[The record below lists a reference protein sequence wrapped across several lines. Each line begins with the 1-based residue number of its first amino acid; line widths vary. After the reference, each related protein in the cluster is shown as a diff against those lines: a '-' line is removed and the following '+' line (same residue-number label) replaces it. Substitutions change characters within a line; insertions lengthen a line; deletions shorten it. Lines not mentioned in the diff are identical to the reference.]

1 MPEAWLAGL
10 ILVCGGGILQGSFMA
25 PAKWIRG
32 WAWENYW
39 LLFAVTAYLI
49 APWWLAWA
57 TVPRLFEIY
66 AGSTPA
72 ALISVGIFG
81 VIWGIGALAFG
92 LGVDALGMAIGF
104 AIILG
109 VATTFGT
116 LIPLIAQ
123 PPPNFSVQ
131 QFSLTLLCLGIMLA
145 GVITCSFAGKW
156 QESGLSRKGQYIRGV
171 IICVASGV
179 FSAFGNL
186 GLTFA
191 GEITKRALAL
201 GVPEANA
208 PNAVWTLL
216 TLPLFLCN
224 SGYSLF
230 LLRKNRTG
238 RRFRLSGNA
247 GNYVLALSMGLLWMG
262 GLALY
267 GSGTRKL
274 GAFGTSLGF
283 AIFMSSTVLIASTL
297 GILTGEWRN
306 APAKAR
312 RQMGFGVLLL
322 LIAICS
328 LAAMNQHSHH

>member
-1 MPEAWLAGL
+1 MPEAWFAGL
-10 ILVCGGGILQGSFMA
+10 MLVFAGGILQGSFMA
-25 PAKWIRG
+25 PTKWIRN

-39 LLFAVTAYLI
+39 LLFSLTAYLI
-49 APWWLAWA
+49 TPWWLAWV

-72 ALISVGIFG
+72 ALASVGIFG
-81 VIWGIGALAFG
+81 AIWGVGALAFG
-92 LGVDALGMAIGF
+92 LGVEALGMAVGF

-109 VATTFGT
+109 VATTVGT

-123 PPPNFSVQ
+123 PPPNFSLQ
-131 QFSLTLLCLGIMLA
+131 QLLLTLLCLGIMLA
-145 GVITCSFAGKW
+145 GVATCSFAGKW
-156 QESGLSRKGQYIRGV
+156 RESGLSGKRHYIRGV
-171 IICVASGV
+171 LVCVASGV
-179 FSAFGNL
+179 FSACGNL

-224 SGYSLF
+224 FGYSLF

-238 RRFRLSGNA
+238 RRFRVSGNA
-247 GNYVLALSMGLLWMG
+247 RNYLLALSMGLLWMV

-274 GAFGTSLGF
+274 GAVGTSLGF

-297 GILTGEWRN
+297 GIVTGEWRN
-306 APAKAR
+306 APSKAMK
-312 RQMGFGVLLL
+312 QMGFGVVLL

-328 LAAMNQHSHH
+328 LAALNEYSHH

>member
-1 MPEAWLAGL
+1 MSEPSFAGL
-10 ILVCGGGILQGSFMA
+10 IFVFGGGILQGSFMA
-25 PAKWIRG
+25 PTKWIRN

-39 LLFAVTAYLI
+39 LLFSLTAYLI
-49 APWWLAWA
+49 TPWWLAWV

-72 ALISVGIFG
+72 ALVSVGFFG
-81 VIWGIGALAFG
+81 AIWGIGALTFG
-92 LGVDALGMAIGF
+92 LGVEALGMAVGF

-109 VATTFGT
+109 VATTVGS

-123 PPPNFSVQ
+123 PPPNFSFEQ
-131 QFSLTLLCLGIMLA
+131 LLLTLLCLGVMLA
-145 GVITCSFAGKW
+145 GVVACSFAGKW
-156 QESGLSRKGQYIRGV
+156 QESGLSRKGHYSRGV
-171 IICVASGV
+171 LICVASGV

-201 GVPEANA
+201 GVPEATA

-224 SGYSLF
+224 FGYSLF

-238 RRFRLSGNA
+238 KGFRILA
-247 GNYVLALSMGLLWMG
+247 RPWNYLLALSMGLLWMG

-274 GAFGTSLGF
+274 GAVGTSLGF

-297 GILTGEWRN
+297 GIVTGEWRN
-306 APAKAR
+306 APAKAMK
-312 RQMGFGVLLL
+312 QMGFGVVLL

-328 LAAMNQHSHH
+328 LAGMNQYSHN

>member
-1 MPEAWLAGL
+1 MSEPSFAGL
-10 ILVCGGGILQGSFMA
+10 IFVFGGGILQGSFMA
-25 PAKWIRG
+25 PTKWIRN

-39 LLFAVTAYLI
+39 LLFSLTAYLI
-49 APWWLAWA
+49 TPWWLAWV

-72 ALISVGIFG
+72 ALVSVGFFG
-81 VIWGIGALAFG
+81 AIWGIGALTFG
-92 LGVDALGMAIGF
+92 LGVEALGMAVGF

-109 VATTFGT
+109 VATTVGS

-123 PPPNFSVQ
+123 PPPNFSFEQ
-131 QFSLTLLCLGIMLA
+131 LLLTLLCLGVMLA
-145 GVITCSFAGKW
+145 GVVSCSFAGKW
-156 QESGLSRKGQYIRGV
+156 QESGLCRKGHYSRGV
-171 IICVASGV
+171 LICVASGV

-201 GVPEANA
+201 GVPEATA

-224 SGYSLF
+224 FGYSLF

-238 RRFRLSGNA
+238 KGFRIPA
-247 GNYVLALSMGLLWMG
+247 RPWNYLLALSMGLLWMG

-274 GAFGTSLGF
+274 GAVGTSLGF

-297 GILTGEWRN
+297 GIVTGEWRN
-306 APAKAR
+306 APAKAMK
-312 RQMGFGVLLL
+312 QMGFGVVLL

-328 LAAMNQHSHH
+328 LAAMNQYSHN

>member
-1 MPEAWLAGL
+1 MPEALLAGL
-10 ILVCGGGILQGSFMA
+10 ILVFGGGALQGSFMA
-25 PAKWIRG
+25 PTKWIRG

-39 LLFAVTAYLI
+39 LLFAFTAYLI

-72 ALISVGIFG
+72 ALVSVAIFG
-81 VIWGIGALAFG
+81 MIWGVGALMFG
-92 LGVDALGMAIGF
+92 LGVDALGMAVGF

-109 VATTFGT
+109 VATTVGT

-123 PPPNFSVQ
+123 PPPNFSLHQ
-131 QFSLTLLCLGIMLA
+131 LLLTLLCLGIMLA
-145 GVITCSFAGKW
+145 GVIACSFAGKW
-156 QESGLSRKGQYIRGV
+156 QESELSRKGHYLRGV
-171 IICVASGV
+171 VICVASGV

-238 RRFRLSGNA
+238 ARFRLSGNA
-247 GNYVLALSMGLLWMG
+247 GNYLLALSMGALWMG

-274 GAFGTSLGF
+274 GAVGTSLGF

-297 GILTGEWRN
+297 GIVTGEWRN
-306 APAKAR
+306 APAKSVK
-312 RQMGFGVLLL
+312 QMGFGVMLL

-328 LAAMNQHSHH
+328 LAAMNQYFHH